1 MKYLLGSIGLAIT
14 LSASADMTPEQI
26 RSIREFVEYQKDL
39 DSLASLTAEEKAA
52 RQSIIDA
59 EVTMHFK
66 KRVQMRPSDV
76 RAIDPACDEWLKLYK
91 ETGWSK
97 AKQGIADTC
106 P

>member
-1 MKYLLGSIGLAIT
+1 MKYLLGSIGLVIA

-39 DSLASLTAEEKAA
+39 DSFASLTTEEKAA
-52 RQSIIDA
+52 RQSVVDA

-66 KRVQMRPSDV
+66 KRIQMRPSDV
-76 RAIDPACDEWLKLYK
+76 KNIDPACDEWLRLYK

-97 AKQGIADTC
+97 AKQGIAETC

>member
-1 MKYLLGSIGLAIT
+1 MKYLLGSIGLVIA

-26 RSIREFVEYQKDL
+26 RSIRDFVEYQKDL
-39 DSLASLTAEEKAA
+39 DSLASLTVEEKAA
-52 RQSIIDA
+52 RQIAIDA

-66 KRVQMRPSDV
+66 KRIQMRPSDV
-76 RAIDPACDEWLKLYK
+76 RAIDPAYDEWLKLYK

-97 AKQGIADTC
+97 AKQGVTDTC